1 MAGQLDA
8 VMECLEDLQKMG
20 LEDLFGS
27 MGNLAFLKS
36 TEVEGSRKQKAPKD
50 PLTKVERRERRKLNR
65 SELSPKLVLEQKR
78 KAYRDLPVL
87 VLEEHR
93 KLSHALRSPG
103 SGLSVCISVTSNQL
117 AVAGDQG
124 NIQLF
129 DLDGKRLKVLNH
141 SKKAEIGYATCLSYC
156 EDGSLLAAGH
166 VNGSLVLWDVAQG
179 VPLCSAFTTERSP
192 LLQVKL
198 FREGKMR
205 GFYSNSEGTV
215 AEFSYLRSMF
225 FDMEMLRHPLDLEEA
240 GVCTAIAP
248 LPESKRQHPL
258 NPSQIVAF
266 GLSSAVLVYSFAP
279 KKCLCARID
288 VSQAP
293 YLCWSWYNSDP
304 ILGLGYFTSIALYQ
318 LRPYFKSGL
327 TCIGHYM
334 LPSEIRGLH
343 LTPCGKVLAID
354 NYRDFHVLAPRLF
367 SQDPHVPEAKQ
378 SLLQVV
384 KYGHDLH
391 NSKLLANGGEYY
403 QNSTALLDSQLYLL
417 GDRRIYKGLVLG
429 WAEIGR
435 RLMAK
440 DSWLDGFAFA
450 MDLYAERQ
458 ETALDLAEF
467 RQFAR
472 EITLAYMQVKVLKW
486 ENKLP
491 IVVEFCLFVEE
502 TDYLL
507 GELSQIFLEQDEN
520 QSYLNCL
527 QRALEPYILHNYLRA
542 VPALVLGKI
551 MACYI
556 NESNTDAIEAI
567 ILHLDAKSLDMS
579 AVRPYCEE
587 YGLVTAEIYLSTHAA
602 EADFLHPVVF
612 ICKAMEKQPKKRT
625 KLGRKLMWYLRMSLA
640 GYMFPSGQMS
650 PEVHSRVFRQLIDW
664 LAAKENLKLLVSVDI
679 AASLE
684 LLWTLFANPKLVL
697 KLSTACDVS
706 HSSLLL
712 NLHQISPADSLTCIS
727 IFIGKAAKQVPLHF
741 DLSLRLA
748 KHLLTS
754 TLTDTI
760 SKPLEQALVF
770 DSSEQVETELE
781 SCIIAVLE
789 TCKTIEKAELE
800 ELIRLGAETRL

>member
-1 MAGQLDA
+1 
-8 VMECLEDLQKMG
+8 MECLEDLQKMG

-27 MGNLAFLKS
+27 MGNLAFLRS
-36 TEVEGSRKQKAPKD
+36 TEMEGGRKEKAPKD

-87 VLEEHR
+87 ALEEHR
-93 KLSHALRSPG
+93 KLSQALRSPG
-103 SGLSVCISVTSNQL
+103 SGLSLCISVTEKQL
-117 AVAGDQG
+117 AVAGDTG
-124 NIQLF
+124 SIQLF
-129 DLDGKRLKVLNH
+129 DLEGKRLKVLNH
-141 SKKAEIGYATCLSYC
+141 SKKAEIGYVTCLSYC

-166 VNGSLVLWDVAQG
+166 VNGALVLWDITQG
-179 VPLCSAFTTERSP
+179 VPLCSAFTNERSP

-198 FREGKMR
+198 LREMR

-215 AEFSYLRSMF
+215 SEFSYLRSMF
-225 FDMEMLRHPLDLEEA
+225 FDMEMQRHPLELEEA

-248 LPESKRQHPL
+248 LPESKRKHSL
-258 NPSQIVAF
+258 NSNRIAAF
-266 GLSSAVLVYSFAP
+266 GLSSAVLIYSFAP
-279 KKCLCARID
+279 KKCLCARLE

-304 ILGLGYFTSIALYQ
+304 VLGIGHFTSISLYQ
-318 LRPYFKSGL
+318 LRAYFKSGL
-327 TCIGHYM
+327 TCIGHYT
-334 LPSEIRGLH
+334 LSSEIRGLH

-417 GDRRIYKGLVLG
+417 GDRRIYKGVVLG

-435 RLMAK
+435 RLMRK
-440 DSWLDGFAFA
+440 DSWMDGFAFA
-450 MDLYAERQ
+450 MDLYAER
-458 ETALDLAEF
+458 EEIGLDLTEF

-472 EITLAYMQVKVLKW
+472 EIILAYMQVKVLKW

-527 QRALEPYILHNYLRA
+527 QKALEPYILDNYLRV

-556 NESNTDAIEAI
+556 NESNTDAIETI

-602 EADFLHPVVF
+602 EADFLHPVAF
-612 ICKAMEKQPKKRT
+612 ICKAMETQPKKRT
-625 KLGRKLMWYLRMSLA
+625 KLGRKLIWYLRMSLA

-664 LAAKENLKLLVSVDI
+664 LATRENLKLLVSVDI

-684 LLWTLFANPKLVL
+684 LLWPLFSNHTLVQKLG
-697 KLSTACDVS
+697 TTCEVS
-706 HSSLLL
+706 HSSILLT
-712 NLHQISPADSLTCIS
+712 LHQVSPPDSLTCIS

-741 DLSLRLA
+741 DLSLSLA

-754 TLTDTI
+754 TLTEAI

-789 TCKTIEKAELE
+789 TCRTIEETELA